1 MIATFIEVITP
12 YNEVSSLIATFIGH
26 RKIQNSELLTE
37 QIKQTVLNLIDEK
50 QVDTFL
56 FGSRSAFD
64 ELCLETVTE
73 IKKLRPHIKRIY
85 VRAAY
90 PYIDSAYEAYLLKFY
105 DATYIPD
112 KIEKAG
118 KAAYVETYIPDKI
131 EKAGKAAYVER
142 NEYMI
147 DKADVCIFYYDEN
160 YRPPLKPATKKRIFS
175 YQPKSGTK
183 IAYDYAVSKQ
193 KEILN
198 LFSTAFTTT

>member
-1 MIATFIEVITP
+1 M
-12 YNEVSSLIATFIGH
+12 IATFIGH

-37 QIKQTVLNLIDEK
+37 HIKQTVLNLIDEK

-64 ELCLETVTE
+64 DLCLETVTE

-112 KIEKAG
+112 KIEN
-118 KAAYVETYIPDKI
+118 
-131 EKAGKAAYVER
+131 AGKAAYVER

-147 DKADVCIFYYDEN
+147 DKADLCIFYYDKN
-160 YRPPLKPATKKRIFS
+160 YKPPLKPAARGRVFGE
-175 YQPKSGTK
+175 QPQSGTK
-183 IAYDYAVSKQ
+183 IAYEYAVKKQ
-193 KEILN
+193 KEIVN
-198 LFSTAFTTT
+198 LFR

>member
-1 MIATFIEVITP
+1 M
-12 YNEVSSLIATFIGH
+12 IATFIGH

-64 ELCLETVTE
+64 DLCLETVTE

-112 KIEKAG
+112 KIENAG
-118 KAAYVETYIPDKI
+118 KAAYVEH
-131 EKAGKAAYVER
+131 

-147 DKADVCIFYYDEN
+147 DKADVCIFYYNEN
-160 YRPPLKPATKKRIFS
+160 YQPPLKPATKNN
-175 YQPKSGTK
+175 TK
-183 IAYDYAVSKQ
+183 
-193 KEILN
+193 
-198 LFSTAFTTT
+198 T

>member
-1 MIATFIEVITP
+1 M
-12 YNEVSSLIATFIGH
+12 IATFIGH

-37 QIKQTVLNLIDEK
+37 QIKRTVLNLIDEK

-90 PYIDSAYEAYLLKFY
+90 PYIDSAYETYLLKFY

-118 KAAYVETYIPDKI
+118 KAAYVE
-131 EKAGKAAYVER
+131 R
-142 NEYMI
+142 NEFMI
-147 DKADVCIFYYDEN
+147 DKADVCIFFYNEN

-175 YQPKSGTK
+175 FQPKSGTK

>member
-1 MIATFIEVITP
+1 M
-12 YNEVSSLIATFIGH
+12 IATFIGH
-26 RKIQNSELLTE
+26 RKIQNSEILTE
-37 QIKQTVLNLIDEK
+37 QIKRTVLNLIDEK

-64 ELCLETVTE
+64 DLCLETVTE

-112 KIEKAG
+112 KIEN
-118 KAAYVETYIPDKI
+118 
-131 EKAGKAAYVER
+131 AGKAAYVER

-147 DKADVCIFYYDEN
+147 DKADLCIFYYDKN
-160 YRPPLKPATKKRIFS
+160 YKPPLKPAARGRVFGE
-175 YQPKSGTK
+175 QPQSGTK
-183 IAYDYAVSKQ
+183 IAYEYAVKKQ
-193 KEILN
+193 KEIVN
-198 LFSTAFTTT
+198 LFR

>member
-1 MIATFIEVITP
+1 M
-12 YNEVSSLIATFIGH
+12 IATFIGH

-64 ELCLETVTE
+64 DLCLEIVTE
-73 IKKLRPHIKRIY
+73 IKKERPFIQRIY

-112 KIEKAG
+112 KIEN
-118 KAAYVETYIPDKI
+118 
-131 EKAGKAAYVER
+131 AGKAAYVER

-147 DKADVCIFYYDEN
+147 DKADVCIFYYNEN
-160 YRPPLKPATKKRIFS
+160 YQNLPQTFSAEVRGPLHN
-175 YQPKSGTK
+175 KSVNPYCD
-183 IAYDYAVSKQ
+183 IHRR
-193 KEILN
+193 LRR
-198 LFSTAFTTT
+198 

>member
-1 MIATFIEVITP
+1 M
-12 YNEVSSLIATFIGH
+12 IATFIGH

-64 ELCLETVTE
+64 DLCLETVTE

-112 KIEKAG
+112 KIEN
-118 KAAYVETYIPDKI
+118 
-131 EKAGKAAYVER
+131 AGKAAYVER

-147 DKADVCIFYYDEN
+147 DKADVCIFYYNES
-160 YRPPLKPATKKRIFS
+160 YVPQSKATEMLPHS
-175 YQPKSGTK
+175 SVSGTK
-183 IAYDYAVSKQ
+183 IAFEYARTQGKKV
-193 KEILN
+193 IN
-198 LFSTAFTTT
+198 LYSEKTW

>member
-1 MIATFIEVITP
+1 M
-12 YNEVSSLIATFIGH
+12 IATFIGH

-37 QIKQTVLNLIDEK
+37 QIKQTVLNLIDKK

-64 ELCLETVTE
+64 DLCLKTVTE

-90 PYIDSAYEAYLLKFY
+90 PYIDTTYEAYLLKFY

-112 KIEKAG
+112 KIEN
-118 KAAYVETYIPDKI
+118 
-131 EKAGKAAYVER
+131 AGKAAYVER

-147 DKADVCIFYYDEN
+147 DTADICIFYYNEN
-160 YRPPLKPATKKRIFS
+160 YLPPLKPATRKRIFS

-183 IAYDYAVSKQ
+183 IAYDYAMQQ
-193 KEILN
+193 KKTIIKLCSEP
-198 LFSTAFTTT
+198 

>member
-1 MIATFIEVITP
+1 MANRQNKI
-12 YNEVSSLIATFIGH
+12 SL
-26 RKIQNSELLTE
+26 NS
-37 QIKQTVLNLIDEK
+37 IDEK

-64 ELCLETVTE
+64 DLCLETVTE

-112 KIEKAG
+112 KIEN
-118 KAAYVETYIPDKI
+118 
-131 EKAGKAAYVER
+131 AGKAAYVER

-147 DKADVCIFYYDEN
+147 DKADLCIFYYDKN
-160 YRPPLKPATKKRIFS
+160 YEPPLKPAARGRVFGE
-175 YQPKSGTK
+175 QPQSGTK
-183 IAYDYAVSKQ
+183 IAYEYAVKKQ
-193 KEILN
+193 KEIVN
-198 LFSTAFTTT
+198 LFR